1 MVTTEHQ
8 RERGG
13 GEVEEGKGAVSG
25 DGQRL
30 GLEWWTQNTIYRW
43 CIIESYPKE
52 LFNFITQCCPNTFNE
67 NYNSTQKPE
76 KSETLQKEMG
86 WYI

>member
-30 GLEWWTQNTIYRW
+30 GLEW
-43 CIIESYPKE
+43 
-52 LFNFITQCCPNTFNE
+52 
-67 NYNSTQKPE
+67 
-76 KSETLQKEMG
+76 
-86 WYI
+86 